1 MSAETVCLALLLL
14 GVILLIAKWIRVKLW
29 IAQSLFLPAS
39 VIGGFLGLLLGP
51 YVLGTIASAFGY
63 HGWDEFGLF
72 GEQIM
77 DVWTP
82 LPQLLISVV
91 FATMFLGQ
99 RIPSPRRVYRL
110 VGPQLSVG
118 FAYASGQ
125 IALGLALAVLVLG
138 PLFDMPA
145 VVGTLIEI
153 GFEGGHGTAAGMAP
167 ALEAAGFPEG
177 TPIALGLATIGLLS
191 GIVLGVIFINWAV
204 RHDKTAHLK
213 GDVKRSVEEQ
223 KGLYAK
229 DEQYPAALMT
239 TRPASI
245 EPLALHLAVVSLAI
259 LIAWGA
265 LSGLQWVEQQLWAP
279 GGAWFP
285 DAEADGVV
293 EGSGFE
299 GGVELLAFIPVFP
312 IAMLA
317 GVGIQVVLD
326 RTGNSHLLNH
336 EMMMRIQGL
345 ALDLLIISALAT
357 LSLGAIADNIAPF
370 LILAASGIIFNIL
383 ILVLLVPRAIPQ
395 YWFERGIG
403 DFGQSMGVTATGL
416 ILMRIADPENKT
428 PALEAFGYKQL
439 LYEPFFGGGLIT
451 AFAVPIV
458 FVFGPYPMMIAMLTL
473 FVACLLASLKYFG
486 KQDWKISGNPDEDR
500 EDESGEGGEG
510 DASRQPAS

>member
-1 MSAETVCLALLLL
+1 MEAVTAVCLALLLI
-14 GVILLIAKWIRVKLW
+14 GVILLVAKWIRVKLW
-29 IAQSLFLPAS
+29 VAQSLFLPAS
-39 VIGGFLGLLLGP
+39 VIGGFLALMLGP
-51 YVLGTIASAFGY
+51 YVLGNIAEWFGY
-63 HGWDEFGLF
+63 DGWSEFGLF

-77 DVWTP
+77 EVWTP

-99 RIPSPRRVYRL
+99 KIPSPKRVYRL

-125 IALGLALAVLVLG
+125 IALGLILAVLVLG

-145 VVGTLIEI
+145 VIGTLIEI

-177 TPIALGLATIGLLS
+177 TDIALGLATIGLLS

-213 GDVKRSVEEQ
+213 GDVKRSIEEQ

-245 EPLALHLAVVSLAI
+245 EPLALHLSFVALAI
-259 LIAWGA
+259 LIGWGA
-265 LSGLQWVEQQLWAP
+265 LSALQQVEQWLWAP
-279 GGAWFP
+279 GGMWFP
-285 DAEADGVV
+285 DADPEAATT

-312 IAMLA
+312 MAMLA
-317 GVGIQVVLD
+317 GVGIQLVLD
-326 RTGNSHLLNH
+326 RTGNSHILNH
-336 EMMMRIQGL
+336 EMMVRIQGL
-345 ALDLLIISALAT
+345 ALDILIISALAT
-357 LSLGAIADNIAPF
+357 LSLGAIADNIGPF
-370 LILAASGIIFNIL
+370 LILAAAGIIFNVL
-383 ILVLLVPRAIPQ
+383 ILVLLVPRAIPE

-458 FVFGPYPMMIAMLTL
+458 FTFGPYPMMIAMLIL
-473 FVACLLASLKYFG
+473 FAACLIASLKYFG
-486 KQDWKISGNPDEDR
+486 QQNWHVSADPSEDDGGSASSGSARP
-500 EDESGEGGEG
+500 S
-510 DASRQPAS
+510 PA

>member
-1 MSAETVCLALLLL
+1 MSPETISLALLLL
-14 GVILLIAKWIRVKLW
+14 GLILLVAKWVRVKLW
-29 IAQSLFLPAS
+29 VAQSLFLPAS
-39 VIGGFLGLLLGP
+39 VIGGFIGLLLGP
-51 YVLGTIASAFGY
+51 YVFGNIAELFGAD
-63 HGWDEFGLF
+63 GWSEFGLF
-72 GEQIM
+72 GEEIM
-77 DVWTP
+77 AVWEP

-99 RIPSPRRVYRL
+99 KIPSPRRVYRL

-125 IALGLALAVLVLG
+125 IALGLILAVLVLG

-153 GFEGGHGTAAGMAP
+153 GFEGGHGTAAGMQP

-204 RHDKTAHLK
+204 RHGKTTALK

-229 DEQYPAALMT
+229 DEQYPAAMMT
-239 TRPASI
+239 TRPASV
-245 EPLALHLAVVSLAI
+245 EPLALHLSVVAVAI
-259 LIAWGA
+259 LAGWGA
-265 LSGLQWVEQQLWAP
+265 LSALQWVEEKLWAP
-279 GGAWFP
+279 GGMFFP
-285 DAEADGVV
+285 DSDPDEVAV
-293 EGSGFE
+293 EGSGLE

-312 IAMLA
+312 MAMLA
-317 GVGIQVVLD
+317 GVVIQLILD

-336 EMMMRIQGL
+336 EMMVRIQGL

-357 LSLGAIADNIAPF
+357 LSLGAIADNIGPF
-370 LILAASGIIFNIL
+370 LILAIAGIIFNVLIL
-383 ILVLLVPRAIPQ
+383 ILLVPRAIPQ
-395 YWFERGIG
+395 FWFERGIG

-416 ILMRIADPENKT
+416 ILMKIADPEAKT

-451 AFAVPIV
+451 AFAVPLV
-458 FVFGPYPMMIAMLTL
+458 FTFGPYPMMISMLIL
-473 FVACLLASLKYFG
+473 FAVCLTASLKYFG
-486 KQDWKISGNPDEDR
+486 KQNWNISSDPDADG
-500 EDESGEGGEG
+500 DEG
-510 DASRQPAS
+510 DDDSRQQSTSD